1 VGTGT
6 LKGSMRTSVRGVEG
20 LRALAGAEIQPSPW
34 LEVTQERVDAFAL
47 ATDDA
52 QWIHVDRDRAR
63 GGPYGA
69 TVAHGFLTLSLIP
82 HLWRQSVHIDDI
94 RMAVNY
100 GLERV
105 RFPAPLMVPSR
116 VRAHFRVRSVDDVRD
131 AVKSIVHVTLERE
144 GFDRPVCVAEML
156 LLHYPSERL

>member
-1 VGTGT
+1 MWAGM
-6 LKGSMRTSVRGVEG
+6 LHASMRTSVRGVEG
-20 LRALAGAEIQPSPW
+20 LRGLAGAPIDPSPW

-52 QWIHVDRDRAR
+52 QWIHVDRERAR
-63 GGPYGA
+63 EGPYGA

-82 HLWRQSVHIDDI
+82 HLWRQAVQIDDV

-105 RFPAPLMVPSR
+105 RFPAPLTVPSR
-116 VRAHFRVRSVDDVRD
+116 VRAHFRVRSVNDVRD
-131 AVKSIVHVTLERE
+131 AVKSIVHVTVERE
-144 GFDRPVCVAEML
+144 GSDKPVCVAEML
-156 LLHYPSERL
+156 LLHYV